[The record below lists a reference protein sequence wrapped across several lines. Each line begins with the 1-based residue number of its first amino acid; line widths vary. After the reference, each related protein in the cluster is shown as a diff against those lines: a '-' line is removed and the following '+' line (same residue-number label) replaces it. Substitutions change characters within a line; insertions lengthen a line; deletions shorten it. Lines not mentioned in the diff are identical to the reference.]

1 MQNNGGKDSMP
12 IYAKQPQ
19 YLRDENAFLRSL
31 SWAKSHQ
38 DCLPRHYAFDVAS
51 SGSWISGRLVGNQQK
66 VQPLVCGILKIRRP
80 LKKKKVPLFG

>member
-1 MQNNGGKDSMP
+1 MMQNNGGKDSMP

-19 YLRDENAFLRSL
+19 YLRDENAFLRSS

-51 SGSWISGRLVGNQQK
+51 SGKQWRHLVGNQQK
-66 VQPLVCGILKIRRP
+66 V
-80 LKKKKVPLFG
+80 